1 MLVQV
6 DPQDP
11 IYKNFKD
18 FYLNTF
24 SSPVAVQSVNKGGVI
39 CPGVGCRPVKEA
51 QQSRLPPAPPHPP
64 GAGTPPPAKCLGLR
78 PHQGPRGGGTLLA
91 GGPVYQ
97 ADDRTVVC
105 LL

>member
-39 CPGVGCRPVKEA
+39 CPGVGCCPV
-51 QQSRLPPAPPHPP
+51 
-64 GAGTPPPAKCLGLR
+64 
-78 PHQGPRGGGTLLA
+78 
-91 GGPVYQ
+91 
-97 ADDRTVVC
+97 
-105 LL
+105 